1 MSRNQPF
8 ASGLFSR
15 VTLGLVLAVNAHVKV
30 MMIHNSLEASFGY
43 REGFYDFFVPFLDE
57 EVDEESHGGLNVSL
71 CGDIL
76 DAAKVQSCL
85 DSASSLDIDA
95 IVVATS
101 TLTSEIK
108 DAAEQYKIPNIHCSG
123 SDPASWSGRTPHAF
137 GVQLPFTWYSRNLI
151 QQAALNFNVHS
162 VMVIRDADSSFSRMS
177 AVASLEWSRIS
188 SLRVIGP
195 TVSWCNLWSIYTKT
209 CSLQGTVCRCGKQSE
224 FDALNYKYRVD
235 SMASF
240 YEVCESLVVEDGHVT
255 NGNLSPSLVAFL
267 EGIMEDVKSQGA
279 DPELVMNWLTSSKN
293 VFKAMQRMAVS
304 YKIYFDGND
313 NLTALAKE
321 SYWRNGSIAL
331 TAQDSLYHV
340 SGGQWHPQSNFA
352 DPYFGSTHAMTSR
365 YEQKFGNLPNTE
377 AAACVAAGITLT
389 YGLQKYG
396 PSMVG
401 LSTSER
407 REEIRLAL
415 GRFDDET
422 IFGNIRFNRFNQNT
436 GRSSISWQVL
446 EDGAIRPVLPS
457 CSLSQTLR
465 SQSPSWQ
472 VRSGCPAGSYAP
484 RSTLNLSIPLEC
496 VLCQEGT
503 FRSTPT
509 APLEFSQCEECGQGR
524 GTLPGGRGQSE
535 CLPCPGGT
543 FQNGNSDQGICKPCP
558 LGTFRNA
565 SSSSSEGCL
574 PCQAHTFADV
584 PGLDACKPCP
594 SFASQPTPGQGW
606 CLCDIGSYKDPSDT
620 ATQGATLSCLSCDS
634 LILGSTTRAA
644 EGLSG
649 PTGTPCVCPAGTFWH
664 KPHQDNPF
672 AECKSCGKGLV
683 CRGGLQVNGTSIKHQ
698 VPLQAAGY
706 SAGVPLYEGGNP
718 TYIVTCTSK
727 IRCPGELPLG
737 SCPAANAGIGCVS
750 CEANHYDDAG
760 ICRSCADSAFSVW
773 PLIVAIALGIIA
785 LAVLYKFATSMDRT
799 SRDSLATIF
808 LGVGFVIVIFQGIP
822 EFDTVQ
828 VEWIEPMDT
837 LRSVFLFM
845 TFNVDLLRPGC
856 WMNGRNPLINY
867 VGSLAC
873 YPFGALAV
881 LCLLGVSKYFKAHVS
896 WNEAINAV
904 GVMLLACYIA
914 FVSLTLRPFRCVGN
928 PDGTASMMY
937 YRDIICWK
945 DEVHWA
951 MVGLSL
957 LPFLSTVVAFYALT
971 VWAVINYGSRVARS
985 GGVKFVKRFSFLF
998 GRFDPNHYYF
1008 VLILNTRNLLI
1019 GTIPVVL
1026 QMYSELICVLFT
1038 LVLTLYGFLQVH
1050 IWPWRTNLSNVADA
1064 SLGLCAITTITMGVI
1079 LLDFNVAR
1087 HTIII
1092 QIVSLIF
1099 SIIILLLAFISGALV
1114 VYRAYRPKRTYGMF
1128 LSHHKLGAAVLARWF
1143 KMIMGEYVTD
1153 RIFLDSDDVSKL
1165 DAILDITSWDTQNVV
1180 VLMTSETMKRMWCA
1194 AEVASAWDSGTN
1206 IVLVSCDG
1214 NEITERLIDAVPD
1227 LWSEQQQATL
1237 ASTGVTLDLIV
1248 DAYKALL
1255 DVPAIHLS
1263 RKGARTDAHYAAVR
1277 EILSECKGL
1286 SRQVLSRLTT
1296 APQRSGSFSS
1306 LHNAIYL
1313 IGDMSSPEPGCCCRV
1328 IQTMLQSSL
1337 QELVHIINP
1346 AQAVMDLDWLA
1357 QELEGAKVILVVLT
1371 TGVLH
1376 EPTFAG
1382 TMSSCPAS
1390 RQGVLVPIKADESF
1404 AYPDPIFWENLEA
1417 GKIFSTEILAAM
1429 QTDYARVKA
1438 TYTILF
1444 NVLALK
1450 FTSHGSAHILATEI
1464 LVLKDRMMPLLLET
1478 AGLMQMET
1486 DKRMSKLRQ
1495 MSFASRSEAA
1505 SSMDTDFVG
1514 RGSARASRKTALQAA
1529 LQRAESRMS
1538 LPSNSSDRASDRE
1551 PSWAVAPFKRS
1562 DVERPA
1568 GQTFHQVTMDG
1579 QIVNI
1584 IKEEL

>member
-1 MSRNQPF
+1 LIINLLALTVPF
-8 ASGLFSR
+8 AKANDIKVLFLQNRLQS
-15 VTLGLVLAVNAHVKV
+15 NDWK
-30 MMIHNSLEASFGY
+30 
-43 REGFYDFFVPFLDE
+43 EGFYDFFVPFLDRA
-57 EVDEESHGGLNVSL
+57 GGFAVGNANYRLNVSV
-71 CGDIL
+71 CDEAL
-76 DAAKVQSCL
+76 DASVEAIGTTLQRCI
-85 DSASSLDIDA
+85 DSDVDVMVVGSSEYNNQIQ
-95 IVVATS
+95 
-101 TLTSEIK
+101 
-108 DAAEQYKIPNIHCSG
+108 DAAEEQQIPNLHCSG
-123 SDPASWSGRTPHAF
+123 GSSPLSWISSPYAF
-137 GVQLPFTWYSRNLI
+137 GLDLSVTLYS
-151 QQAALNFNVHS
+151 QQA
-162 VMVIRDADSSFSRMS
+162 IRQAAFRRLTS
-177 AVASLEWSRIS
+177 AVIIRNVDSEVQKISAVSSSEWIRESRIQ
-188 SLRVIGP
+188 LVGP
-195 TVSWCNLWSIYTKT
+195 SVSWCNRWAALTKSCSIRNN
-209 CSLQGTVCRCGKQSE
+209 QCRCGSQSE
-224 FDALNYKYRVD
+224 FDAFGYKYNIT
-235 SMASF
+235 SEPSF
-240 YEVCESLVVEDGHVT
+240 YEVSESEVVEAGFNSTGDFV
-255 NGNLSPSLVAFL
+255 
-267 EGIMEDVKSQGA
+267 
-279 DPELVMNWLTSSKN
+279 
-293 VFKAMQRMAVS
+293 
-304 YKIYFDGND
+304 
-313 NLTALAKE
+313 
-321 SYWRNGSIAL
+321 SIAL
-331 TAQDSLYHV
+331 MAFVEGIIEDVRSQGVDPDIVLNLLTAAR
-340 SGGQWHPQSNFA
+340 SGLAAMKNKRFKYQMYYGGPNSPGRAWNGYESFFPNGTVAFGKAEAMYNLGAGQWHPGLRFS
-352 DPYFGSTHAMTSR
+352 DPIFGSSETMVQGYKS
-365 YEQKFGNLPNTE
+365 QFGKAPSSDS
-377 AAACVAAGITLT
+377 ASCVAAGVSLAHS
-389 YGLQKYG
+389 LQKYG
-396 PSMVG
+396 QSLMG
-401 LSTSER
+401 NISQR
-407 REEIRLAL
+407 REEIRMAL
-415 GRFDDET
+415 GQLQDET
-422 IFGNIRFNRFNQNT
+422 FFGRIHFDRKNQNI
-436 GRSSISWQVL
+436 GRLPITWQVL
-446 EDGAIRPVLPS
+446 EDGSDRPVFPPELVVDDFRFPS
-457 CSLSQTLR
+457 PDWS
-465 SQSPSWQ
+465 
-472 VRSGCPAGSYAP
+472 VRLGCPAGTYAAGSMLP
-484 RSTLNLSIPLEC
+484 TEC
-496 VLCQEGT
+496 TPCQEGT

-509 APLEFSQCEECGQGR
+509 APLEFSQCEECELGR
-524 GTLPGGRGQSE
+524 GTLPGVRGQAE
-535 CLPCPGGT
+535 CHPCPGGT
-543 FQNGNSDQGICKPCP
+543 FQNGNSDKGICNLCP
-558 LGTFRNA
+558 LGTFRTAN
-565 SSSSSEGCL
+565 SSSSEGCS

-584 PGLDACKPCP
+584 PGLDACKACP
-594 SFASQPTPGQGW
+594 SLASQPRPGQGW

-620 ATQGATLSCLSCDS
+620 AEGQGATLSCLSCD
-634 LILGSTTRAA
+634 LLVLGSTTRAA
-644 EGLSG
+644 EISG
-649 PTGTPCVCPAGTFWH
+649 PTGPCVCPAGTFWH

-672 AECKSCGKGLV
+672 VECKSCGKGLV
-683 CRGGLQVNGTSIKHQ
+683 CKGGLQVNGTSIKHQ

-750 CEANHYDDAG
+750 CEANHYDDGG
-760 ICRSCADSAFSVW
+760 ICRSCADSPFSVW

-828 VEWIEPMDT
+828 VEWIEPMAT

-845 TFNVDLLRPGC
+845 TFDVDLLRPGC
-856 WMNGRNPLINY
+856 WMHGRNPLINY
-867 VGSLAC
+867 AGSLAC
-873 YPFGALAV
+873 YPGGALAV
-881 LCLLGVSKYFKAHVS
+881 LCLLGLSKYFKAHVS
-896 WNEAINAV
+896 WNDAINAV

-945 DEVHWA
+945 DEIHWA
-951 MVGLSL
+951 MVGLSF
-957 LPFLSTVVAFYALT
+957 LPFLSTVVTFYALT

-1019 GTIPVVL
+1019 GMIPVVL

-1099 SIIILLLAFISGALV
+1099 SIIILLLAFTSGAWV

-1128 LSHHKLGAAVLARWF
+1128 LSHHKLGAAALARWF
-1143 KMIMGEYVTD
+1143 KMIMAEYVTD

-1165 DAILDITSWDTQNVV
+1165 DAILDITSWDTQNLV

-1214 NEITERLIDAVPD
+1214 NEITERLIGAVPD

-1237 ASTGVTLDLIV
+1237 ASTGLTLDLIV
-1248 DAYKALL
+1248 DAYTALMDL
-1255 DVPAIHLS
+1255 PLIHLS

-1277 EILSECKGL
+1277 EILGQCKGL

-1313 IGDMSSPEPGCCCRV
+1313 IGDLSSPEPSCCCRV

-1337 QELVHIINP
+1337 QEMVHIINP
-1346 AQAVMDLDWLA
+1346 AQAVMDLGWLA
-1357 QELEGAKVILVVLT
+1357 KELEGAKVILVVLT
-1371 TGVLH
+1371 TGVLQ

-1382 TMSSCPAS
+1382 TMSSCPGS
-1390 RQGVLVPIKADESF
+1390 KHGVLVPIKADESF

-1417 GKIFSTEILAAM
+1417 GKIFSAEILAAM
-1429 QTDYARVKA
+1429 QTDYARVKT

-1464 LVLKDRMMPLLLET
+1464 LVLKDRMMPMLLET
-1478 AGLMQMET
+1478 GALMQMET
-1486 DKRMSKLRQ
+1486 EKRMSKLRQ
-1495 MSFASRSEAA
+1495 MSFASRSEAT

-1514 RGSARASRKTALQAA
+1514 RGSARASRKIALQAA
-1529 LQRAESRMS
+1529 LQRAESRVS
-1538 LPSNSSDRASDRE
+1538 LPSVGTSSDRE

-1562 DVERPA
+1562 DLEHPA